1 MTACRR
7 LALVVAALGVT
18 LAVVSAALAA
28 AFATLP
34 VAIALATIVLALVV
48 GLRKYSKI
56 TWWQWRPRAAGRSA
70 RAGPWAA
77 AAAPPTLDGL
87 SWTTA
92 WDTMPLPSA
101 MPLVRERVAAV
112 LTGWGLPGEAAEPS
126 LLALTELVTNAIEH
140 ATAPLRVTLGLGP
153 EFVRVEVHD
162 AAPEPPWSHRPAH
175 GRGHGLEIVAG
186 LALRHGWSP
195 DPHGKVV
202 WADVGIGWPE

>member
-1 MTACRR
+1 MTARRR
-7 LALVVAALGVT
+7 LALVVAAL
-18 LAVVSAALAA
+18 VVALLVVWAALAA

-34 VAIALATIVLALVV
+34 VAIALASVVLALVV
-48 GLRKYSKI
+48 GLRSHTKI
-56 TWWQWRPRAAGRSA
+56 AWWRWRPRAAGRSE
-70 RAGPWAA
+70 REGPWAA
-77 AAAPPTLDGL
+77 AGAPPTLDGL

-92 WDTMPLPSA
+92 WDTMPPPSA
-101 MPLVRERVAAV
+101 MPVVRERVATV

-140 ATAPLRVTLGLGP
+140 ATAPLRLTLGLGP

-162 AAPEPPWSHRPAH
+162 AAWSHPPVN

-186 LALRHGWSP
+186 LALRHGWTP
-195 DPHGKVV
+195 EPYGKLV

>member
-1 MTACRR
+1 MTARRR
-7 LALVVAALGVT
+7 LALVVAAL
-18 LAVVSAALAA
+18 VVALVVVWAALAA

-34 VAIALATIVLALVV
+34 VAIALASVVLALVV
-48 GLRKYSKI
+48 GLRSHTKI
-56 TWWQWRPRAAGRSA
+56 AWWRWRPRAAGRSE
-70 RAGPWAA
+70 GPWAA
-77 AAAPPTLDGL
+77 AGAPPTLDGL

-92 WDTMPLPSA
+92 WDTMPPPSA
-101 MPLVRERVAAV
+101 MPVVRERVAAV

-140 ATAPLRVTLGLGP
+140 ATAPLRLTLGLGP

-162 AAPEPPWSHRPAH
+162 AARSHPPVD

-186 LALRHGWSP
+186 LALRHGWTP
-195 DPHGKVV
+195 EPYGKLV